1 MALLEGLLGGAD
13 MVQRFGQQQYQN
25 KLATDRLDEQK
36 RQYDKSFEEQ
46 KLQSDRTYDEGV
58 RRYNETADENLRQFN
73 IADGYNDKQN
83 LRNQKVED
91 RAAAEA
97 SREQVT
103 RDNDEYVNL
112 LNVAGYI
119 SPDGLSLNWQMIND
133 DIAKGPNS
141 DRFGTAEQIVLGF
154 ATKFGDLKGS
164 KATAVEAL
172 EGGGYGITV
181 TNADGSKG
189 AVTMD
194 ATSDPNSPIVRF
206 KPGQLGRLAN
216 VQFQSEVLTN
226 TSKFK
231 PTIMRGNM
239 NIIKADADQQAL
251 TDKESDFAEDQAYI
265 KLVVAKAEATGDA
278 GLVRQ
283 VHAAIAEG
291 GTAVAELIG
300 NDFNIPRSTKR
311 KSGAADSTNTDTNTN
326 TNTNTD
332 TDTDTDATTSVQVA
346 TMWSMDSVDRDTKGG
361 QLIASIE
368 GVAKRGGQQVHGER
382 NNTPEKQTEKL
393 LARKAELE
401 RTVSTAETLRAR
413 SPNRKID
420 PTKDGLPKNKAELA
434 QINAYIDKDKVSVFT
449 EEVKRSLGDQVKG
462 KSGAQI
468 EEGVNNGT
476 IVVPRELRQLVA
488 AQLEREGIREIRDLK
503 RVKGVEA
510 AMARAAII
518 ASSED
523 VTIRK
528 QAATQMVNI
537 LDNDGNS
544 PSMMR
549 KDEIDDTASTK
560 TYRLNRAKYRKSVN
574 DSLNAEFKDA
584 NEAAA
589 SLIETTSKLFF
600 GENGDEQNFNAETAN
615 MLLNGGALNGFM
627 TRMKAVAGNPA
638 LEDQYMMGL
647 NASIS
652 LAMAALAGE
661 QDGGIVE
668 SVSDFFV
675 RGEVTDNN
683 NPIDFDLRRVVAN
696 DTKNPTKFYYI
707 DADGNKTDE
716 AIDAK
721 ELQGISE
728 SVYEIVREQAIA
740 NTPKPKGE

>member
-1 MALLEGLLGGAD
+1 
-13 MVQRFGQQQYQN
+13 
-25 KLATDRLDEQK
+25 
-36 RQYDKSFEEQ
+36 
-46 KLQSDRTYDEGV
+46 
-58 RRYNETADENLRQFN
+58 
-73 IADGYNDKQN
+73 
-83 LRNQKVED
+83 
-91 RAAAEA
+91 
-97 SREQVT
+97 
-103 RDNDEYVNL
+103 
-112 LNVAGYI
+112 
-119 SPDGLSLNWQMIND
+119 
-133 DIAKGPNS
+133 
-141 DRFGTAEQIVLGF
+141 
-154 ATKFGDLKGS
+154 
-164 KATAVEAL
+164 
-172 EGGGYGITV
+172 
-181 TNADGSKG
+181 
-189 AVTMD
+189 
-194 ATSDPNSPIVRF
+194 
-206 KPGQLGRLAN
+206 
-216 VQFQSEVLTN
+216 
-226 TSKFK
+226 
-231 PTIMRGNM
+231 
-239 NIIKADADQQAL
+239 
-251 TDKESDFAEDQAYI
+251 
-265 KLVVAKAEATGDA
+265 
-278 GLVRQ
+278 
-283 VHAAIAEG
+283 
-291 GTAVAELIG
+291 
-300 NDFNIPRSTKR
+300 
-311 KSGAADSTNTDTNTN
+311 
-326 TNTNTD
+326 
-332 TDTDTDATTSVQVA
+332 
-346 TMWSMDSVDRDTKGG
+346 MWSMDSVDRDTKGG

-382 NNTPEKQTEKL
+382 NNTPEKKTEKL

-413 SPNRKID
+413 YPNRKID

-523 VTIRK
+523 VNIRK

>member
-1 MALLEGLLGGAD
+1 

-523 VTIRK
+523 VNIRK

-537 LDNDGNS
+537 LDNTENS

>member
-1 MALLEGLLGGAD
+1 

-523 VTIRK
+523 VNIRK

>member
-1 MALLEGLLGGAD
+1 
-13 MVQRFGQQQYQN
+13 
-25 KLATDRLDEQK
+25 
-36 RQYDKSFEEQ
+36 
-46 KLQSDRTYDEGV
+46 
-58 RRYNETADENLRQFN
+58 
-73 IADGYNDKQN
+73 
-83 LRNQKVED
+83 
-91 RAAAEA
+91 
-97 SREQVT
+97 
-103 RDNDEYVNL
+103 
-112 LNVAGYI
+112 
-119 SPDGLSLNWQMIND
+119 
-133 DIAKGPNS
+133 
-141 DRFGTAEQIVLGF
+141 
-154 ATKFGDLKGS
+154 
-164 KATAVEAL
+164 
-172 EGGGYGITV
+172 
-181 TNADGSKG
+181 
-189 AVTMD
+189 
-194 ATSDPNSPIVRF
+194 
-206 KPGQLGRLAN
+206 
-216 VQFQSEVLTN
+216 
-226 TSKFK
+226 
-231 PTIMRGNM
+231 
-239 NIIKADADQQAL
+239 
-251 TDKESDFAEDQAYI
+251 
-265 KLVVAKAEATGDA
+265 
-278 GLVRQ
+278 
-283 VHAAIAEG
+283 
-291 GTAVAELIG
+291 
-300 NDFNIPRSTKR
+300 
-311 KSGAADSTNTDTNTN
+311 
-326 TNTNTD
+326 
-332 TDTDTDATTSVQVA
+332 
-346 TMWSMDSVDRDTKGG
+346 
-361 QLIASIE
+361 
-368 GVAKRGGQQVHGER
+368 
-382 NNTPEKQTEKL
+382 
-393 LARKAELE
+393 
-401 RTVSTAETLRAR
+401 
-413 SPNRKID
+413 
-420 PTKDGLPKNKAELA
+420 
-434 QINAYIDKDKVSVFT
+434 
-449 EEVKRSLGDQVKG
+449 
-462 KSGAQI
+462 
-468 EEGVNNGT
+468 
-476 IVVPRELRQLVA
+476 VVPRELRQLVA

-523 VTIRK
+523 VNIRK